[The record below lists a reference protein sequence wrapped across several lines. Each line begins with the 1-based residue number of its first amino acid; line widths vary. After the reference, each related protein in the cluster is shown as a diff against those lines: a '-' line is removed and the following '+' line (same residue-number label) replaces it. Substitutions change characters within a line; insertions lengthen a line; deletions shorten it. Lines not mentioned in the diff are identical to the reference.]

1 MTSSTSAI
9 LTGGDAAA
17 GAGRKDGVAL
27 VGRILIA
34 LIFLMSGAGK
44 VAEPGVTIAYMTA
57 AGLPFAPLGLAV
69 AALVE
74 LGGGMALIVGY
85 RTRAV
90 AAVLALFAL
99 ITASLFHSNFA
110 DQNQL
115 IHFFKNVAMA
125 GGLLQI
131 VAFGGGRRSLDARSG
146 RFQ

>member
-1 MTSSTSAI
+1 M
-9 LTGGDAAA
+9 
-17 GAGRKDGVAL
+17 
-27 VGRILIA
+27 
-34 LIFLMSGAGK
+34 
-44 VAEPGVTIAYMTA
+44 TIAYMTA

-146 RFQ
+146 RF